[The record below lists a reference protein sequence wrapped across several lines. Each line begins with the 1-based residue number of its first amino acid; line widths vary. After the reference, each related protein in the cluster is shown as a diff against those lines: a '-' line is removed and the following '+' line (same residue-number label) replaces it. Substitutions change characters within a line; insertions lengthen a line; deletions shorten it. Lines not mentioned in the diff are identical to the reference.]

1 MENVFKE
8 RLKELRIENNLS
20 QEKLA
25 KASGLTQ
32 PAITMWENGTRTPN
46 MESIIL
52 LAKFFNVSS
61 DYLLGI
67 KDFY

>member
-1 MENVFKE
+1 MENIFKE
-8 RLKELRIENNLS
+8 RLKELRIENGLS
-20 QEKLA
+20 QTDIA
-25 KASGLTQ
+25 KETGLGQ
-32 PAITMWENGTRTPN
+32 SSIAMWENGTRTPN

-52 LAKFFNVSS
+52 LAKFFKVSA